1 MSGME
6 RRTVGPRRDD
16 VVETEIDDDISLFDP
31 RSQEV
36 YVLNGTASDV
46 WRLCDGDHTA
56 DEIVALLAAAY
67 ATDADVIR
75 DEVAA
80 TIAEFAERGL
90 LAPEQAAQPG

>member
-1 MSGME
+1 M
-6 RRTVGPRRDD
+6 VGPRHHDI
-16 VVETEIDDDISLFDP
+16 VETEIDDDISLFDP

-67 ATDADVIR
+67 ATDADAIR
-75 DEVAA
+75 DEVAGA
-80 TIAEFAERGL
+80 IAEFRQRDL
-90 LAPEQAAQPG
+90 LQPGPNR